1 MNNVIY
7 DFTAGTVEYVSGS
20 LWHNGIYLLLSIG
33 TAVAMTV
40 YIDAKKA
47 RKFLMKRSRFVIPAS
62 VLIAALTPL
71 CACGTMAVVISLLSS
86 AFPLGAVMSFLVSSP
101 LMSPDT
107 FILVSGFM
115 GLKFTIILAV
125 SSLVMGFASGYL
137 TQLVERRS
145 NLLKNQ
151 LRTAE
156 PEPAYR
162 VVYQKEPESCGCQS
176 KLLIQTQTPEVVLC
190 CSGNQT
196 AVTCACP
203 DEKPILSPE
212 LRRWTE
218 KLKLKQFAKEFYK
231 TGILKIVPLF
241 VLFVAIAYWV
251 KTYVPTEWIIALFS
265 GDHFYSVPLAAV
277 VGIPLYISDATVVP
291 LLQVLK
297 DAGASN
303 GALLAFMIAGP
314 GTSLGVIG
322 GLMLII
328 KRRLLWL
335 YLGYIFIGAIVL
347 GYLTDLVL

>member
-47 RKFLMKRSRFVIPAS
+47 RKFLMKRSRYIIPAS

-86 AFPLGAVMSFLVSSP
+86 AFPLGAIMSFLVSSP

-107 FILVSGFM
+107 FILIAGFM

-137 TQLVERRS
+137 TLLVERRS

-151 LRTAE
+151 LRTAPPE
-156 PEPAYR
+156 PEYR
-162 VVYQKEPESCGCQS
+162 VVYQKDNEPCGCQPVR
-176 KLLIQTQTPEVVLC
+176 LVQPQTPEVVLC
-190 CSGNQT
+190 CSSGRAT
-196 AVTCACP
+196 AACSCEQETVP
-203 DEKPILSPE
+203 VALP
-212 LRRWTE
+212 RWVE
-218 KLKLKQFAKEFYK
+218 KLKIKEFAREFYK
-231 TGILKIVPLF
+231 TGVLKIVPLF

-265 GDHFYSVPLAAV
+265 GEHFYSVPLAAV

-322 GLMLII
+322 GLMLIV

-335 YLGYIFIGAIVL
+335 YLGYIFVGAIVL
-347 GYLTDLVL
+347 GYLTDWLL